1 MNQAAARIPN
11 VVTRTLL
18 LDHGETDTRPMP
30 APSISN
36 ARDRADATT
45 APAIIAPHDPAE
57 TPLSRPPDSSCAFN
71 MALERAFK
79 AALDIKAPWKSRVKA
94 EDDAV
99 SVVEKSDNYDDG

>member
-1 MNQAAARIPN
+1 MNQAAARIPK
-11 VVTRTLL
+11 VATETLL

-45 APAIIAPHDPAE
+45 APAIIAPHDTAE
-57 TPLSRPPDSSCAFN
+57 TPLSGIAGSSRVFK
-71 MALERAFK
+71 MASERAFK

-94 EDDAV
+94 SERPSV
-99 SVVEKSDNYDDG
+99 SGRKER